1 MPLSLIIVVTMKE
14 GAFVQLKLRAL
25 RSTILPSKQAQTGHA
40 QTGVGHAS
48 LRSTVRSIF
57 RKLFFLFLEIF
68 FVVF

>member
-48 LRSTVRSIF
+48 LRSTVREAPVRSIF
-57 RKLFFLFLEIF
+57 RQFFFRF
-68 FVVF
+68 